1 MIKCNRGEIIISG
14 NIAVILAE
22 YGTLANAIK
31 KSLVERGFKE
41 PDAKKM
47 IVDSAEAGFLTSEEL
62 DRTID
67 ELSKKLFKR
76 LF

>member
-1 MIKCNRGEIIISG
+1 MIKCDRGEIIISG

-31 KSLVERGFKE
+31 KSLVERGYKE

-62 DRTID
+62 DRKSN
-67 ELSKKLFKR
+67 ELLKGLFKR